1 MNTKNSFSEIVS
13 KMDVLKVHKYLL
25 NCNKSSKLRT
35 FSWFGFVASRG
46 KSTFFLHIFFCISMH
61 WHKIRNFILVN
72 LIYRAKRDVLE
83 MISFLPYILINLI
96 DIPKIPCQNIFKKW
110 CCNNFFEGK
119 NQLCQLD
126 LQTKNYLPKK
136 LLERYRKLQ

>member
-1 MNTKNSFSEIVS
+1 MASSFSIVAP
-13 KMDVLKVHKYLL
+13 DLWYYPYLRKFAL
-25 NCNKSSKLRT
+25 LMVIEFLLLA
-35 FSWFGFVASRG
+35 FSLTWFGFVASRG

-119 NQLCQLD
+119 NQLRQFN
-126 LQTKNYLPKK
+126 LQTKNSLPKK
-136 LLERYRKLQ
+136 LL